1 MCGSYR
7 HPCFCKWRRKTVDIA
22 YFTGITFQAVCGLR
36 LAFSAA
42 CGFAIGFERKNRLKE
57 AGMRTHMIVAIG
69 AAMMMI
75 VSKYGF
81 FDLVGVSDFLRA
93 DVSRIAAQIVS
104 GVGFLG
110 AGMIFIRNR
119 SVTGLTT
126 AAGIWTT
133 AGIGM
138 AVGAGM
144 YSLGVV
150 GTLLVLLIQYWMHNP
165 SWWNLPDVCSI
176 TVRVNEEKGNVGDV
190 MRVIQEAGAQPA
202 DVAVTHKKNGLIK
215 LDVRV
220 RLPAGIQ
227 QYQVIEALEK
237 SSCIAEVED

>member
-1 MCGSYR
+1 MNL
-7 HPCFCKWRRKTVDIA
+7 A
-22 YFTGITFQAVCGLR
+22 YFTGIGFQAACVLR
-36 LAFSAA
+36 LIVSAA

-81 FDLVGVSDFLRA
+81 FDLVGVTDFLRA

-138 AVGAGM
+138 AIGAGM
-144 YSLGVV
+144 YSLGLA
-150 GTLLVLLIQYWMHNP
+150 GTALILIIQYWMHN
-165 SWWNLPDVCSI
+165 SNWWNIPDVCSV
-176 TVRVNEEKGNVGDV
+176 TVRLNEEKGSVGEV
-190 MRVIQEAGAQPA
+190 MQTIQTTGAQPV
-202 DVAVTHKKNGLIK
+202 DVAVTHKKNGLVK
-215 LDVRV
+215 LDIRV
-220 RLPAGIQ
+220 RLPVGVQ

-237 SSCIAEVED
+237 DSSVAEVED

>member
-1 MCGSYR
+1 MELS
-7 HPCFCKWRRKTVDIA
+7 
-22 YFTGITFQAVCGLR
+22 YFTGIAFQAICGLR
-36 LAFSAA
+36 LVIAAA
-42 CGFAIGFERKNRLKE
+42 CGLAIGFERKNRLKE

-81 FDLVGVSDFLRA
+81 FDLIGVSDFLRA

-104 GVGFLG
+104 GIGFLG
-110 AGMIFIRNR
+110 AGMIFIRNH

-126 AAGIWTT
+126 AAGVWTT

-138 AVGAGM
+138 AIGAGM
-144 YSLGVV
+144 YSLGLA
-150 GTLLVLLIQYWMHNP
+150 GTALILIIQYWMHNCN
-165 SWWNLPDVCSI
+165 WWNIPDVCSV
-176 TVRVNEEKGNVGDV
+176 TVRLNEEAGSVGEV
-190 MRVIQEAGAQPA
+190 MQTIQDAGAQPV

-215 LDVRV
+215 LDIRV
-220 RLPAGIQ
+220 RLPAGMQ

-237 SSCIAEVED
+237 APSIAEVED

>member
-1 MCGSYR
+1 M
-7 HPCFCKWRRKTVDIA
+7 D
-22 YFTGITFQAVCGLR
+22 YFTGYVFQGVCALRLVLAAGCGL
-36 LAFSAA
+36 
-42 CGFAIGFERKNRLKE
+42 AIGFERKNRLKE

-81 FDLVGVSDFLRA
+81 FDLIGVSDFLRA
-93 DVSRIAAQIVS
+93 DVSGIAAQIVS

-144 YSLGVV
+144 YSLGIA
-150 GTLLVLLIQYWMHNP
+150 GTALVLLIQYWMHN
-165 SWWNLPDVCSI
+165 SNWFNVPDVCSV
-176 TVRVNEEKGNVGDV
+176 TVRVNEEKGSIGDV
-190 MRVIQEAGAQPA
+190 MQVIQEAGAQPV
-202 DVAVTHKKNGLIK
+202 DVAVTHKKSGLVK

-220 RLPAGIQ
+220 RLPAGMQ
-227 QYQVIEALEK
+227 QYQVVEALEK
-237 SSCIAEVED
+237 APCIAEVED